1 MVSLEGNVKIISPD
15 STSIES
21 SQVYWDPDLEWLF
34 TEKNI
39 VFSGNDYKIRANK
52 MDADRS
58 FKLLKTGQLNGN
70 FLFEDKKF
78 ASLFKSITVENKK
91 QNKPA
96 IATVVNLGV
105 CFLHLRLTEKIEKP
119 SADTNPNIR
128 PIKEFSSVLP

>member
-1 MVSLEGNVKIISPD
+1 M
-15 STSIES
+15 
-21 SQVYWDPDLEWLF
+21 
-34 TEKNI
+34 
-39 VFSGNDYKIRANK
+39 ANN
-52 MDADRS
+52 AS
-58 FKLLKTGQLNGN
+58 

-91 QNKPA
+91 QNNPA

-128 PIKEFSSVLP
+128 PIKEFSPVLS

>member
-1 MVSLEGNVKIISPD
+1 M
-15 STSIES
+15 
-21 SQVYWDPDLEWLF
+21 
-34 TEKNI
+34 
-39 VFSGNDYKIRANK
+39 ANY
-52 MDADRS
+52 AS
-58 FKLLKTGQLNGN
+58 

-105 CFLHLRLTEKIEKP
+105 CFLHHRLTEKIEKP
-119 SADTNPNIR
+119 NADTNPNIK